1 METTVK
7 TNLYNLLVTRDFD
20 LEILDNSGR
29 SVDNSEDAEMFSFDW
44 KTGDQNYGT
53 VVILLGSNQDLQV
66 YYGDN
71 MGRKMD
77 GDDKTEW
84 YQFLKQLKSF
94 AARNLLTLDLKNLN
108 RLKYTMQSMSAIK
121 EGLNE
126 GYYGNRKVSYSDQP
140 KKTRL
145 VIKHSRPLG
154 EGEARYRYIESLF
167 VETDQGERF
176 KLPFTK
182 LAGGRAMARHIAEG
196 GTPYDA
202 FGKHIAEMVEDLNV
216 LSRFIRAAKH
226 KNYDDFTA
234 KIVDE
239 AVRHYSDL
247 KQKVKKIIGQR
258 GYNEEINSFNPKTG
272 SVEDKALED
281 LRDMFIEQSL
291 DSRIE
296 EALPVLA
303 RLSAGKDQD
312 APMKEIKEF
321 ESWVDEIAEGTQA
334 VPDTDV
340 EIDKLKELLS
350 KPLPVGVDATN
361 ATQQLYDLIGDD
373 ELFDRLAE
381 LADQNPDADARP
393 LVQKRLSE
401 LGYNI
406 DNVADQ
412 NVGED
417 LDTDGV
423 MMTRQ
428 SNMSSES
435 ITRLK
440 YLSRL

>member
-29 SVDNSEDAEMFSFDW
+29 SVDNPEDAEMFSFDW

-226 KNYDDFTA
+226 KNYDDSTA

-258 GYNEEINSFNPKTG
+258 GYNEEINSFNPKAG
-272 SVEDKALED
+272 SVEDKTLED
-281 LRDMFIEQSL
+281 LRGMFIEQSL

-303 RLSAGKDQD
+303 RLSAGKDLD

-321 ESWVDEIAEGTQA
+321 ESWVDEIAEGTWA
-334 VPDTDV
+334 VPDTNV
-340 EIDKLKELLS
+340 EMDKLKELLS
-350 KPLPVGVDATN
+350 NPLPVGVDATN

-381 LADQNPDADARP
+381 LADQDPDADARP

-406 DNVADQ
+406 NNVTDQ

>member
-7 TNLYNLLVTRDFD
+7 TNLYNLLVTRDFEP
-20 LEILDNSGR
+20 EILDKSGR
-29 SVDNSEDAEMFSFDW
+29 NVDSPEDAEMFSFDW
-44 KTGDQNYGT
+44 KTPENNYGT
-53 VVILLGSNQDLQV
+53 VVILLGSDQDLQV

-71 MGRKMD
+71 LNRDMD
-77 GDDKTEW
+77 SQDKSEW
-84 YQFLKQLKSF
+84 YAFLKQLKTF
-94 AARNLLTLDLKNLN
+94 AARNLMTFDLKNLN

-121 EGLNE
+121 EGLHE
-126 GYYGNRKVSYSDQP
+126 SYYGNKKVSYSDQP

-145 VIKHSRPLG
+145 VIKHTRPLG
-154 EGEARYRYIESLF
+154 EGEARYRYVESLF
-167 VETDQGERF
+167 VETEEGERF

-182 LAGGRAMARHIAEG
+182 LVGGRAMARHIAEG

-202 FGKHIAEMVEDLNV
+202 FGQHICEMVNDMNI
-216 LSRFIRAAKH
+216 LSRFVRAAKH
-226 KNYDDFTA
+226 KNYDA
-234 KIVDE
+234 E
-239 AVRHYSDL
+239 AARMVNEAIRHYSDL

-258 GYNEEINSFNPKTG
+258 GYAEARNTFKPAAATDGE
-272 SVEDKALED
+272 AQLENI
-281 LRDMFIEQSL
+281 RNMFIEQSL

-303 RLSAGKDQD
+303 KLSQKTEDTG
-312 APMKEIKEF
+312 MKEFKEF
-321 ESWVDEIAEGTQA
+321 ESWVENVVEGTWA

-340 EIDKLKELLS
+340 EVDQLKLLMS
-350 KPLPVGVDATN
+350 KPFPVGPDATN
-361 ATQQLYDLIGDD
+361 ATEQLYDIIGDD
-373 ELFDRLAE
+373 RLFDE
-381 LADQNPDADARP
+381 LADLAAQDPNADARP
-393 LVQKRLSE
+393 LVQARLEE

-406 DNVADQ
+406 DFSVE
-412 NVGED
+412 ED

-435 ITRLK
+435 IERLK